1 MNGRLWGFAPW
12 TKSGLQAIH
21 AYLPHDMGNRGLI
34 LIWSIFRDKDLRRL
48 VIIVGIRIKKSA
60 KNTMFLVCSRL
71 FLM

>member
-1 MNGRLWGFAPW
+1 
-12 TKSGLQAIH
+12 
-21 AYLPHDMGNRGLI
+21 MGNRGLI